1 MVTHSNIL
9 AWRIPMDRGAWRAMV
24 HGVGCKESDTTE
36 QLAAAVLSIFAVPG
50 AVLSPALCHRSLPIA
65 Q

>member
-1 MVTHSNIL
+1 
-9 AWRIPMDRGAWRAMV
+9 MDRGAWRAMV